1 MELKTKA
8 LFNEKGD
15 IDVQKRR
22 MINGNTTNLNDFN
35 HMKYQWVHDWYRQA
49 MNNFWIPEEIN
60 LLQDIKD
67 YRLLKD
73 EERTA
78 YDKRLNEGKNEYYL
92 QVLKQQIIKLGKKA
106 QK

>member
-35 HMKYQWVHDWYRQA
+35 HGTDRQ
-49 MNNFWIPEEIN
+49 
-60 LLQDIKD
+60 
-67 YRLLKD
+67 
-73 EERTA
+73 
-78 YDKRLNEGKNEYYL
+78 
-92 QVLKQQIIKLGKKA
+92 
-106 QK
+106 